1 YNADGTVVLA
11 NGSDVNSA
19 ITTATTNTGTLTLNG
34 SSTVSGSVG
43 ASGALLKEINAG
55 ANGSSS
61 TFSSDVYATNLDVEG
76 TGTVNLNGDYTGT
89 AIRYNAD
96 GTVVLANGSDVN
108 SAITT
113 ATTNTGTLTLNGS
126 STVSGSVGASG
137 ALLKEIN
144 AGANGSSSTFSSDVY
159 ATNLD
164 VEGTGTVNLNGD
176 YTGTA
181 IRYNADGTVVL
192 ANGSDVNSAITT
204 ATTNTGT
211 LTLNGS

>member
-126 STVSGSVGASG
+126 
-137 ALLKEIN
+137 
-144 AGANGSSSTFSSDVY
+144 
-159 ATNLD
+159 
-164 VEGTGTVNLNGD
+164 
-176 YTGTA
+176 
-181 IRYNADGTVVL
+181 
-192 ANGSDVNSAITT
+192 
-204 ATTNTGT
+204 
-211 LTLNGS
+211 